1 MFNLLRKILMV
12 TGIYLVFGAATL
24 LSQGMFTPWSCDNEL
39 YFHRHLQQ
47 ESTAMTY
54 SKGTQGLI
62 LLLPAL
68 SYEEKA
74 ENISMGIARLSYLT
88 HHWLFVSSA
97 LLDAPLAAD
106 PNYPGKVW
114 RGFAGYVD
122 ESFIRYSSRK
132 GLENST
138 LFFAESLSEKW
149 YEKLTD
155 SNPHGFLLQMGR
167 SYLRT
172 GRSFDENLLLGWNSQ
187 PYPNVTA
194 KWWLGKYLQFQASAI
209 ELNKESHNGIRYNRF
224 ASMHRGVINLLDN
237 RLSLGFTEAVV
248 YGGVNRQFELSY
260 INPVNIWHAEQ
271 LNGGG
276 EANTL
281 VLFDGEYRFSKGRAY
296 YEFLIDDF
304 QIEMTGPGDREPNEL
319 GWIMGFNW
327 LNPWKKG
334 YATIEYSGIT
344 NRSYNPPQPY
354 QRWEYLGSPLAH
366 SLENDFDRWMIE
378 WVLMHEIHLIT
389 LRFEQIRKGEG
400 GIFIPFD
407 DSFLADDWPGEKF
420 PSGKVSHHSL
430 VSFAHGICILGKYA
444 IDYGID
450 WHFQEK
456 SSTLFLQLTIPFSKY
471 FEEI

>member
-1 MFNLLRKILMV
+1 MNNLMQKSLTAIWLSLILSAV
-12 TGIYLVFGAATL
+12 L
-24 LSQGMFTPWSCDNEL
+24 LHGQGMFTPWSCDNEL

-54 SKGTQGLI
+54 SKGAQGLI
-62 LLLPAL
+62 LLLPAI
-68 SYEEKA
+68 SYSKKA
-74 ENISMGIARLSYLT
+74 ENVSLGVARLSYMT
-88 HHWLFVSSA
+88 DHWLFVSSA
-97 LLDAPLAAD
+97 LLDAPLATEPA
-106 PNYPGKVW
+106 YPGKVW

-132 GLENST
+132 GLENSN
-138 LFFAESLSEKW
+138 LFFAEAISKKW

-155 SNPHGFLLQMGR
+155 PKPHAFLLQMGR
-167 SYLRT
+167 SYLRS
-172 GRSFDENLLLGWNSQ
+172 GRSFDENLLLGWTSQ

-194 KWWLGKYLQFQASAI
+194 KWWLGKHIQFQASAI
-209 ELNKESHNGIRYNRF
+209 ELNKETHNGIRYNRF
-224 ASMHRGVINLLDN
+224 ASMHRAVLNLIDN

-281 VLFDGEYRFSKGRAY
+281 VLFDGEYRFSKGRIY

-304 QIEMTGPGDREPNEL
+304 QIENKVPGDREPNEL
-319 GWIMGFNW
+319 GWIIGYNAV
-327 LNPWKKG
+327 NIWKED
-334 YATIEYSGIT
+334 YLTLEYSGIT
-344 NRSYNPPQPY
+344 NRTYNPPQPF
-354 QRWEYLGSPLAH
+354 QRWEYLGTPLAH
-366 SLENDFDRWMIE
+366 SLENDFDRWMME
-378 WVLMHEIHLIT
+378 YVLLHGIHQFT
-389 LRFEQIRKGEG
+389 LKLEHIRKGEG
-400 GIFIPFD
+400 GIFVPFD
-407 DSFLADDWPGEKF
+407 DSFLADDWPGESF
-420 PSGKVSHHSL
+420 PSGKLSYHSIL
-430 VSFAHGICILGKYA
+430 SFAHGICIHQNYA

-456 SSTLFLQLTIPFSKY
+456 SSTLFLQLTIPFSKK

>member
-1 MFNLLRKILMV
+1 MNNLMQKSLTAIWLSLILSAV
-12 TGIYLVFGAATL
+12 L
-24 LSQGMFTPWSCDNEL
+24 LHGQGMFTPWSCDNEL

-54 SKGTQGLI
+54 SKGAQGLI
-62 LLLPAL
+62 LLLPAI
-68 SYEEKA
+68 SYSKKA
-74 ENISMGIARLSYLT
+74 ENVSLGVARLSYMT
-88 HHWLFVSSA
+88 DHWLFVSSA
-97 LLDAPLAAD
+97 LLDAPLATEPA
-106 PNYPGKVW
+106 YPGKVW

-132 GLENST
+132 GLENSN
-138 LFFAESLSEKW
+138 LFFAEAISKKW

-155 SNPHGFLLQMGR
+155 PNPRAFLLQMGR
-167 SYLRT
+167 SYLRS
-172 GRSFDENLLLGWNSQ
+172 GRSFDENLLLGWTSQ

-194 KWWLGKYLQFQASAI
+194 KWWLGKHIQFQASAI
-209 ELNKESHNGIRYNRF
+209 ELNKETHNGIRYNRF
-224 ASMHRGVINLLDN
+224 ASMHRGVINLLNN

-281 VLFDGEYRFSKGRAY
+281 VLFDGEYRFSKGRIY

-304 QIEMTGPGDREPNEL
+304 QIENKVPGDREPNEL
-319 GWIMGFNW
+319 GWIIGYNAV
-327 LNPWKKG
+327 NIWKED
-334 YATIEYSGIT
+334 YLTLEYSGIT
-344 NRSYNPPQPY
+344 NRTYNPPQPF
-354 QRWEYLGSPLAH
+354 QRWEYLGTPLAH
-366 SLENDFDRWMIE
+366 SLENDFDRWMME
-378 WVLMHEIHLIT
+378 YVLLHGIHQFT
-389 LRFEQIRKGEG
+389 LKLEHIRKGEG
-400 GIFIPFD
+400 GIFVPFD
-407 DSFLADDWPGEKF
+407 DSFLADDWPGESF
-420 PSGKVSHHSL
+420 PSGKLSYHSIL
-430 VSFAHGICILGKYA
+430 SFAHGICIHQNYA

-456 SSTLFLQLTIPFSKY
+456 SSTLFLQLTIPFSKK